1 MFQGRVTK
9 RGDPKAR
16 VFLVIFMETNAG
28 TQKHGRKVVEAMVSE
43 VARPDHVG
51 ICKPW

>member
-1 MFQGRVTK
+1 MFQGRETK

-16 VFLVIFMETNAG
+16 VFLVIFAEANAG
-28 TQKHGRKVVEAMVSE
+28 TQKTWERVVEAMVSKA
-43 VARPDHVG
+43 ARPDHVG